1 MRLLQRLRHHAHLP
15 HDVILV
21 QPRAVQPRR
30 LDIPRRALRRDLPGV
45 ALVLDHLLRPAL
57 ADDVEVLLESR
68 AVGRV
73 DRVMLA
79 RPRPVH
85 AVNLLRQRIHPAPL
99 IPARETRQ
107 CPPARH
113 MVEHRDILRHPNRV
127 MRRQHHAQL
136 PHPNPLRLHRQIQVE
151 HDRIRR
157 ELEALDMEMVLG
169 ETDRVVTERVARL
182 GELAQIREH
191 LLVQLGPQ
199 PRHPLLDVLARPHRR
214 EEEEGNLHDA
224 LLSAAQPP
232 VRSSRQTVQP
242 VRPFRKSSTARLKSG
257 GLSMFA
263 ACPALAITAFVE
275 LAILL

>member
-1 MRLLQRLRHHAHLP
+1 M
-15 HDVILV
+15 
-21 QPRAVQPRR
+21 
-30 LDIPRRALRRDLPGV
+30 
-45 ALVLDHLLRPAL
+45 
-57 ADDVEVLLESR
+57 LLEGR

-73 DRVMLA
+73 DCVVLT
-79 RPRPVH
+79 RPRPVY

-99 IPARETRQ
+99 VPARETRQ
-107 CPPARH
+107 RPSARH

-136 PHPNPLRLHRQIQVE
+136 PHSNPLGLHRQIQVE

-157 ELEALDMEMVLG
+157 ELEALDMEVVLG
-169 ETDRVVTERVARL
+169 ETDRVITERVARL
-182 GELAQIREH
+182 GELTQIREH

-199 PRHPLLDVLARPHRR
+199 PRHPLLDVLARAHRR

-242 VRPFRKSSTARLKSG
+242 VRPFRKSSTARLKSD

-275 LAILL
+275 PAILL